1 MSTYEY
7 ASLEVEKVVLHPTQG
22 LFGVDDAVSKT
33 YVDAKVDNAISS
45 LINSAPSTLDT
56 LKEIA
61 TALNNDANLAS
72 TLANSISSEATSRAV
87 ADTLLSSQITALTTS
102 TSANLASETAA
113 RVAADATLTSALNAE
128 VSLRSAQKTAFDASL
143 AAEISARAAADVALG
158 LRVDDEKT
166 RAEAIESYHGEQLE
180 SLIQNK
186 VNKAGDTFTGDLTV
200 ASSGSLVMEDSFIY
214 FGAKWRVRA
223 SSDGSRIIF
232 EYKKSDNVWRMAL
245 PFIAPQ

>member
-1 MSTYEY
+1 MSYEF
-7 ASLEVEKVVLHPTQG
+7 ATLEVQNVILHPNLG
-22 LFGVDDAVSKT
+22 LFSSDDAVSKT
-33 YVDAKVDNAISS
+33 YVDAKVDTAISS
-45 LINSAPSTLDT
+45 LINSAPATLDT

-61 TALNNDANLAS
+61 TALNNDANLAT

-87 ADTLLSSQITALTTS
+87 ADTLLSSQITALS
-102 TSANLASETAA
+102 TSSAAALASETAA
-113 RVAADATLTSALNAE
+113 RTAADATLTSALNAE
-128 VSLRSAQKTAFDASL
+128 VSLRSTQKTAIDASL

-186 VNKAGDTFTGDLTV
+186 LEKAGDTITGDMLV
-200 ASSGSLVMEDSFIY
+200 ASTGSLVMEDSFLY
-214 FGAKWRVRA
+214 FGANWRVKA
-223 SSDGSRIIF
+223 SSDGSRIVF
-232 EYKKSDNVWRMAL
+232 EYKKDNVWKGAV